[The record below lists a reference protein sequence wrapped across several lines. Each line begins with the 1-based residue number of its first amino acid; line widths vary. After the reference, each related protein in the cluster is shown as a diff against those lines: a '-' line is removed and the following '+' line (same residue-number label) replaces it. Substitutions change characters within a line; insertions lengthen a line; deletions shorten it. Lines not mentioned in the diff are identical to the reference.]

1 MSQMSQTLQ
10 PLHAANA
17 AAPAPLCPMARMN
30 ALPITDRLVM
40 LAIRAWVEAVRND
53 LPPSAAAR
61 AAFGAVGMADVASLI
76 HALMT
81 AVAYGAR
88 RPLDIARPCAGR
100 LTDDES
106 LLLDAI
112 ALGRASVG
120 VDPALAL
127 RPLLT
132 LAACR
137 SARHLCAELAE
148 TLAHAGTAL
157 DDRLERL
164 ARRPVGFAPESAARL
179 V

>member
-1 MSQMSQTLQ
+1 MEKDIGD
-10 PLHAANA
+10 H
-17 AAPAPLCPMARMN
+17 
-30 ALPITDRLVM
+30 
-40 LAIRAWVEAVRND
+40 
-53 LPPSAAAR
+53 
-61 AAFGAVGMADVASLI
+61 
-76 HALMT
+76 
-81 AVAYGAR
+81 
-88 RPLDIARPCAGR
+88 DIARPCAGR

-132 LAACR
+132 LSACR

-164 ARRPVGFAPESAARL
+164 ARRPVGFAPESAARP